1 MVVVCFGAVEERG
14 GDWGRVGFVGYF
26 RDDFV
31 AVRAIL
37 DDELPIIFFFFFKFL
52 LPFSFRSERGE
63 GRERGGGGSV
73 C

>member
-1 MVVVCFGAVEERG
+1 MVVVRFGAVEEGG

-31 AVRAIL
+31 AVRATL
-37 DDELPIIFFFFFKFL
+37 DDELPILFFFFKFL
-52 LPFSFRSERGE
+52 FPFSFWS
-63 GRERGGGGSV
+63 ERGGGGSV